1 MLVERDGRERKK
13 LKMTP
18 GFLSLCIYQMLT
30 DKYIGPDTLLG
41 TEDAMMRKIRGADLT
56 FWWRRQAVIK

>member
-1 MLVERDGRERKK
+1 MERGGRERKK

-18 GFLSLCIYQMLT
+18 GFLSLCVYQMLT

-41 TEDAMMRKIRGADLT
+41 TEDATMSKI
-56 FWWRRQAVIK
+56 